1 MQPTLPCHKS
11 RLAAFGASPLP
22 GTPGTKRLE
31 PARRVVVDAGDRRRR
46 GCITA
51 ASVTVPSPERADEG
65 RAAAPAP
72 GRDPRRL
79 AEILEEIQK
88 VGPLSVE
95 ELVASLR
102 ERAEVRI
109 AFSGRPERD
118 RRSDVEG
125 RLRELAGLSW
135 IEENVQKWALTETGK
150 VIPPWGP
157 VSDPARFAR
166 ALCLAH
172 ERHNKHVI
180 SRLLSRLWEL
190 HPTRQ
195 GAVVLARPP
204 MTALPV
210 DQAALRRWIPDI
222 LTSWLGRLAR
232 EMTGFVLPSSLDEA
246 AQTVERTLGEGW
258 EGLVPSERKRRLEKA
273 MVDRLH
279 ELLFG
284 GIVAPRDLS
293 VWQSRMDWAGL
304 ALVARKLPGVRGQVW
319 FPVGAFR
326 RSGNPSFT
334 PVDGLA
340 HDGLVYHVHTPS
352 GLEAE
357 AQFAASLYHCYR
369 VRQQRDKTEYV
380 SLLAVRDHVCYT
392 LRVGNSRFESLL
404 QQIFPRVLRGDL
416 PYAIALE
423 VDLSPTDRRNIAGAL
438 PVIIDGTPRYILS
451 MRQRTKSEGPA
462 T

>member
-1 MQPTLPCHKS
+1 
-11 RLAAFGASPLP
+11 
-22 GTPGTKRLE
+22 
-31 PARRVVVDAGDRRRR
+31 V
-46 GCITA
+46 TA
-51 ASVTVPSPERADEG
+51 PSSERSDEG

-72 GRDPRRL
+72 GGDPRRL
-79 AEILEEIQK
+79 AEILEEIHRI
-88 VGPLSVE
+88 GPLSLE
-95 ELVASLR
+95 HLVASLR

-109 AFSGRPERD
+109 AFTGRTERD

-125 RLRELAGLSW
+125 RLRELAGLGW
-135 IEENVQKWALTETGK
+135 IEENAQKWALMETGK
-150 VIPPWGP
+150 AIVPWGP

-172 ERHNKHVI
+172 EQHNKHVI
-180 SRLLSRLWEL
+180 SRLLSRLWEI

-195 GAVVLARPP
+195 GAVVLAGPP
-204 MTALPV
+204 MTAVPG

-222 LTSWLGRLAR
+222 LTSWLGRLAQ
-232 EMTGFVLPSSLDEA
+232 EMTGFVPPSSLDET

-258 EGLVPSERKRRLEKA
+258 EGLLPSKRKKRLEKA
-273 MVDRLH
+273 MMDRLH
-279 ELLFG
+279 DLLFG
-284 GIVAPRDLS
+284 RIVAPRDLS

-352 GLEAE
+352 GLDAE
-357 AQFAASLYHCYR
+357 AHFATTLYDCYR

-392 LRVGNSRFESLL
+392 LRIGNSRFEALL

-416 PYAIALE
+416 PYAMALE
-423 VDLSPTDRRNIAGAL
+423 VDLSPSDRGRLGGTL
-438 PVIIDGTPRYILS
+438 PVTIDGTPRYILS
-451 MRQRTKSEGPA
+451 IRPRPGSQGNSP
-462 T
+462 